1 MLTGHTALI
10 RPFEFSDIRALWRSG
25 LSARVPEC
33 QKIQKGGLEQY
44 GAERFGR
51 LILPQSEKCG
61 NETVKLARCVVD
73 MLRVHRIQFRL
84 GLLTL

>member
-1 MLTGHTALI
+1 MVTLQSVQRHTGLTH
-10 RPFEFSDIRALWRSG
+10 PFEFSDIRALWR
-25 LSARVPEC
+25 
-33 QKIQKGGLEQY
+33 EQY

-84 GLLTL
+84 GLLRL